1 MAPEVR
7 VEITG
12 LIKVHHFQVAKSIA
26 EVMTRSDAY
35 KGLKQKFPDSFFEP
49 TICPLLELDWNMY
62 LADKKQEL
70 KGEMLQYRGSVVCFV
85 NGQFIG
91 DEKDLSRWAEKQ
103 WLFTFYRPPAL
114 YAAITDEY
122 YQQHLLNTGHV
133 FVYMD
138 VEIGGEAAGRLLFEL
153 FSDLCPKTCKNFKA
167 LCTGEAGMSQNQ
179 LMLSYKNSLF
189 HRVVPNGWLQGGDI
203 TPAGKGNGGESIY
216 GATFGD
222 EGFAVSHN
230 KRGILGMANQ
240 GPHSNGSQFYI
251 TLQPAL
257 WMDTNYV
264 AFGQVVEG
272 TDVLR
277 KLEEVPTYNERP
289 KQDCRIVAC
298 GLFNP

>member
-26 EVMTRSDAY
+26 E
-35 KGLKQKFPDSFFEP
+35 GLKQKFPDSFFEP

-189 HRVVPNGWLQGGDI
+189 HRVVPNGWLQGGD
-203 TPAGKGNGGESIY
+203 
-216 GATFGD
+216 